1 MYHLPQAVMVEQTKN
16 AQMNAH
22 EKLVSSFHPIYT
34 SIYRLPRL
42 GELRLDMEGAFAHIK
57 APRKKADD
65 NLHLISKQ
73 TNR

>member
-1 MYHLPQAVMVEQTKN
+1 
-16 AQMNAH
+16 
-22 EKLVSSFHPIYT
+22 
-34 SIYRLPRL
+34 L